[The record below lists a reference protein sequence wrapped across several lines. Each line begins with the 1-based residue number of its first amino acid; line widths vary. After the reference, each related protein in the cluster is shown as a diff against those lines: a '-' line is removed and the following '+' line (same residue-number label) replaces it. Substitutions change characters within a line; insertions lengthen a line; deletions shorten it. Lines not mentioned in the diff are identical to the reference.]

1 MNEVWVSAVSGGDN
15 RVHTSERTSG
25 ATQPARTR
33 VDVCV
38 CTFRRPYL
46 AETLKSIAANAEPRV
61 DLRVIVADNDT
72 VSSARQLT
80 EAFADKTGIPVRYV
94 HAPATNISLAR
105 NACLDAASADFVAF
119 VDDDEHVS
127 AHWLDALLRTAK
139 VTGADVVLG
148 PVAAVYGADAPKWM
162 REGDFHS
169 TSPAYVNG
177 VIQTGY
183 TCNVLMRRR
192 EPFSSLRFDLS
203 LGRSGGEDTEYFY
216 RLHDLGG
223 RIAFAPDATVYEPVP
238 AERARLE
245 WLMRRRLR
253 SGQTYGMWLVRSS
266 RSGWGARALASAKS
280 GYCLAMAA
288 LNVLSPVRSRRY
300 LLRGTLHIGV
310 VGGLLRAR
318 QASLYGGV
326 GSQLLNGE
334 RTSSGGEAAAGREP
348 AEAARGNART

>member
-1 MNEVWVSAVSGGDN
+1 VPDGDN
-15 RVHTSERTSG
+15 RVYASQREGG

-46 AETLKSIAANAEPRV
+46 AKTLRSIAANAGPRV
-61 DLRVIVADNDT
+61 DLRVVVADNDT
-72 VSSARQLT
+72 IPSARQLT
-80 EAFADKTGIPVRYV
+80 EAFADETGIPVRYV

-105 NACLDAASADFVAF
+105 NSCLDAASADFVAF

-127 AHWLDALLRTAK
+127 PHWLDALLRTAI
-139 VTGADVVLG
+139 VTSADVVLG
-148 PVAAVYGADAPKWM
+148 PVTAVYGADAPKWM
-162 REGDFHS
+162 CAGDFHS

-223 RIAFAPDATVYEPVP
+223 RIAFAPDAIVYEPVP
-238 AERARLE
+238 AERARLG

-266 RSGWGARALASAKS
+266 RSGWVALALASAKS
-280 GYCLAMAA
+280 GYCLVMAT
-288 LNVLSPVRSRRY
+288 LNILFPVRSRRY
-300 LLRGTLHIGV
+300 LLRGTLHLGV
-310 VGGLLRAR
+310 VRGLLRAR

-326 GSQLLNGE
+326 GNQLLNGE
-334 RTSSGGEAAAGREP
+334 RASSGSEDAAGRES
-348 AEAARGNART
+348 ADAARVNART

>member
-1 MNEVWVSAVSGGDN
+1 MPDGDN
-15 RVHTSERTSG
+15 RVYASEREGG

-46 AETLKSIAANAEPRV
+46 AKTLRSIAANAGPRV
-61 DLRVIVADNDT
+61 DLRVVVADNDT
-72 VSSARQLT
+72 VPSARQLT
-80 EAFADKTGIPVRYV
+80 EAFADETGIPVRYV
-94 HAPATNISLAR
+94 HAPATS
-105 NACLDAASADFVAF
+105 CLDAASADFVAF

-127 AHWLDALLRTAK
+127 PHWLDALLRTAI
-139 VTGADVVLG
+139 VTSADVVLG
-148 PVAAVYGADAPKWM
+148 PVTAVYGADAPKWM
-162 REGDFHS
+162 CEGDFHS

-238 AERARLE
+238 AERARLV

-266 RSGWGARALASAKS
+266 RSGWGALALASAKS
-280 GYCLAMAA
+280 GYCLVMAT
-288 LNVLSPVRSRRY
+288 LNILFPVRSRRY
-300 LLRGTLHIGV
+300 LLRGTLHLGV
-310 VGGLLRAR
+310 VRGLLRAR

-326 GSQLLNGE
+326 GNQLLNGE
-334 RTSSGGEAAAGREP
+334 RASSGSEDAAGREP
-348 AEAARGNART
+348 ADAARANART